1 MFITRVKLCMS
12 WALFLLR
19 STPRP
24 CRNHAMK
31 LLVNKRKFLDQ
42 YASGAVAMI
51 QVSAALGDLLSVKHL
66 RTEDI
71 VILILYC
78 VYHTTEFLEQDHT
91 QAECGYCGR

>member
-1 MFITRVKLCMS
+1 
-12 WALFLLR
+12 
-19 STPRP
+19 
-24 CRNHAMK
+24 MK